1 MQDNFYKSPRR
12 RLPHVQIGGRWYFIS
27 FNSKRGPL
35 PEVGKKIV
43 MDTIRHDRGKRYE
56 LHLAVVMPD
65 HVHML
70 IRPLKKGPGK
80 YFDLSE
86 IIKLI
91 KGVSSRRINKLVGA
105 SGQLWWDEYYDTMMR
120 SEEEFKGRVEY
131 MLNNPVRARLVDD
144 PEKYEFF
151 VR

>member
-1 MQDNFYKSPRR
+1 MPGNYYKSSRR

-35 PEVGKKIV
+35 TEAGQRIV
-43 MDTIRHDRGKRYE
+43 METIRHDRGKRYE

-70 IRPLKKGPGK
+70 IRPLEKGPGE
-80 YFDLSE
+80 YFDISA

-91 KGVSSRRINKLVGA
+91 KGVSSRRINQLAGV

-120 SEEEFKGRVEY
+120 DESDFAARVEY
-131 MLNNPVRARLVDD
+131 MLNNPVKAGLVER
-144 PEKYEFF
+144 PEQYEFF